1 MARVAGLGMRGVA
14 PDDLSAPRTAG
25 GDGLFALDWVPLDI
39 DPAPAAAQWTE
50 VAPGSVYAAGVSV
63 IRVAGGDASAG
74 DTVLETAHRVRAWL
88 TDPECAE
95 GRLVVVTRGAVGVDG
110 GEGVPDLAT
119 AGVWGALRSVQ
130 TEHPG
135 RVFLADVDDWA
146 SVDVAVDAV
155 LACGEP
161 QLALRR
167 GAFRVARVVRL
178 DGEAIVGLPSQ
189 DWVVGVGG
197 SGVLASGNLTARP
210 LPRQE
215 LAEGEVRVA
224 VRSAGVNFR
233 DVLIALGMYPDHNA
247 AIGGEGAGTV
257 LEVGPGVTRFTPG
270 DRVLGILPALASTVT
285 VDHRLLA
292 TIPHNWTFSQAAA
305 IPAAMLTAHYA
316 LRTLADVQ
324 PGQRILI
331 HAGTGGVGMAAIA
344 LAQLWNL
351 EIFATAS
358 PTKWH
363 TLRHLGIND
372 DHIANSRTLE
382 FEEKFRTTTH
392 GHGMHTILNSLAH
405 EFTDASLRLLPHGG
419 QFIEMGLTDLRDTQ
433 HITTHHP
440 GVHYHPFTL
449 TTLTTEQLG
458 TLLTTIMQLF
468 HHQHLH
474 PLPTTAWDIRRLPE
488 TYRHISQARHTG
500 KNTLT
505 LPHPLNT
512 NGTVLI
518 TGGTG
523 TLGTHLA
530 RHLIT
535 HHGIHNLL
543 LLSRQGPTAPGA
555 TQLTTELQELGAH
568 ITITACDTTN
578 RQALRHTLDHI
589 PPHAPLTGIIHAA
602 GTLDDATFTQLTD
615 TQWHTVLRTKIDTA
629 RNLHELTTHH
639 DLALFALFSSIAGTL
654 GSPGQA
660 NYAAANAYLDA
671 LAQHRHHHG
680 LPATSLAWG
689 LWQQPTTM
697 TQHLTPQDTARINRT
712 GILPMTTTQA
722 LTLFDTAL
730 TTGHPTLIPAQ
741 LTTTHTTTETE
752 TETPHILRHLKRTR
766 RTATNT
772 TTHQH
777 TTLAT
782 QLTGHTPPEQNHI
795 ILELIRTQ
803 AAIVLGH
810 DTSTAI
816 TPDETFKD
824 LGFDSLSAVEFRNR
838 LQTTT
843 GLKLPA
849 TTVFDHPT
857 PMALVEYIRQNMP
870 GIEKPNG
877 SGAGSEY
884 SESYI
889 RALLERIPIGALRE
903 SGMIEIALR
912 LARTVEAAPAAE
924 ADEGKDITTL
934 DVDELIDFAMKQ

>member
-1 MARVAGLGMRGVA
+1 
-14 PDDLSAPRTAG
+14 
-25 GDGLFALDWVPLDI
+25 
-39 DPAPAAAQWTE
+39 
-50 VAPGSVYAAGVSV
+50 
-63 IRVAGGDASAG
+63 
-74 DTVLETAHRVRAWL
+74 
-88 TDPECAE
+88 
-95 GRLVVVTRGAVGVDG
+95 
-110 GEGVPDLAT
+110 
-119 AGVWGALRSVQ
+119 
-130 TEHPG
+130 
-135 RVFLADVDDWA
+135 
-146 SVDVAVDAV
+146 
-155 LACGEP
+155 
-161 QLALRR
+161 
-167 GAFRVARVVRL
+167 
-178 DGEAIVGLPSQ
+178 
-189 DWVVGVGG
+189 
-197 SGVLASGNLTARP
+197 
-210 LPRQE
+210 
-215 LAEGEVRVA
+215 
-224 VRSAGVNFR
+224 
-233 DVLIALGMYPDHNA
+233 
-247 AIGGEGAGTV
+247 
-257 LEVGPGVTRFTPG
+257 
-270 DRVLGILPALASTVT
+270 
-285 VDHRLLA
+285 
-292 TIPHNWTFSQAAA
+292 
-305 IPAAMLTAHYA
+305 
-316 LRTLADVQ
+316 
-324 PGQRILI
+324 
-331 HAGTGGVGMAAIA
+331 
-344 LAQLWNL
+344 
-351 EIFATAS
+351 
-358 PTKWH
+358 
-363 TLRHLGIND
+363 
-372 DHIANSRTLE
+372 
-382 FEEKFRTTTH
+382 
-392 GHGMHTILNSLAH
+392 
-405 EFTDASLRLLPHGG
+405 
-419 QFIEMGLTDLRDTQ
+419 
-433 HITTHHP
+433 
-440 GVHYHPFTL
+440 
-449 TTLTTEQLG
+449 
-458 TLLTTIMQLF
+458 MQLF

-530 RHLIT
+530 RHLVT

-543 LLSRQGPTAPGA
+543 LLSRHGPDAPGA
-555 TQLTTELQELGAH
+555 AQLTTELAR
-568 ITITACDTTN
+568 TRRRTSPSPPATPPTAKHSAT
-578 RQALRHTLDHI
+578 LLDHI
-589 PPHAPLTGIIHAA
+589 PPHTPLTGIIHAA

-741 LTTTHTTTETE
+741 LTTTHTQTHTTTDTE
-752 TETPHILRHLKRTR
+752 PPHILRHLKRTR

-843 GLKLPA
+843 GLQTPRHPRLRPPDPHRGSPGTCGRRWRPDAGAA
-849 TTVFDHPT
+849 TR
-857 PMALVEYIRQNMP
+857 RQ
-870 GIEKPNG
+870 
-877 SGAGSEY
+877 SG
-884 SESYI
+884 
-889 RALLERIPIGALRE
+889 
-903 SGMIEIALR
+903 
-912 LARTVEAAPAAE
+912 
-924 ADEGKDITTL
+924 
-934 DVDELIDFAMKQ
+934 